1 MSIAIISDI
10 HANQEALQVV
20 LESIRDR
27 QIEQIYCLG
36 DIVGYGPNPNECVE
50 MIRESC
56 TKVLAGNHDFAAI
69 GKNDIAYF
77 NKHAKA
83 AALWTRK
90 KLKNA
95 HKKYLA
101 TLKFTHQND
110 DMLMVHAS
118 PTNPEHWYYVL
129 TPGDASVEMQAF
141 NQPVCFVGHSHIPVI
156 FTVKKEIKENV
167 FKLDTEQKYIINVGS
182 VGQPRDGNP
191 DSCYC
196 IYDPETLKVE
206 YVRVAYD
213 IEKTYSKIIS
223 AGLPV
228 FLADRLLK
236 GY

>member
-20 LESIRDR
+20 LESIYNR
-27 QIEQIYCLG
+27 QIKQIYCLG

-50 MIRESC
+50 MVRESC

-90 KLKNA
+90 KLKSV

-101 TLKFTHQND
+101 KLKFTHQND

-129 TPGDASVEMQAF
+129 TPADASVEMQAF
-141 NQPVCFVGHSHIPVI
+141 NQPVCFVGHSHIPMI
-156 FTVKKEIKENV
+156 FTAEKEIKKNR
-167 FKLDTEQKYIINVGS
+167 FKLDTEQKYVINVGS

-191 DSCYC
+191 ESCYC
-196 IYDPETLKVE
+196 IYDPETLEVE

-228 FLADRLLK
+228 FLAERLQK